1 MSRPEP
7 GIRRHRLP
15 DEWARKGFVLATD
28 ISPKILEFTDRTARS
43 EGYTNVE
50 TQVVDGEG
58 IDIDGGF
65 DAVISRD
72 EAHLFSGPAESAAR
86 DAASLQA
93 PGPDRSDCLRHRRV
107 PINSFLFPCR
117 SFAVA
122 PICHLRSQGSRAHS
136 VSGGE
141 GVLRNPLLQAG
152 FQDIQERRI
161 PAPLKMKSTTDCV
174 CFEKESFGALHAMLA
189 SLDQVGKKRHGKK
202 LPMNFR
208 DLKARPALNDAAN
221 QSSCRDRQ
229 ADSPS

>member
-28 ISPKILEFTDRTARS
+28 ISPKILGFTDRTARS
-43 EGYTNVE
+43 KGYTNVE

-58 IDIDGGF
+58 IAIDGGF

-72 EAHLFSGPAESAAR
+72 GAHLFSGPAESAAR

-93 PGPDRSDCLRHRRV
+93 PGRDRSDCLLHRGCQSIPFSSGVDHSPSRQSATSG
-107 PINSFLFPCR
+107 PR
-117 SFAVA
+117 
-122 PICHLRSQGSRAHS
+122 GSRAHS
-136 VSGGE
+136 VWEGE

-161 PAPLKMKSTTDCV
+161 PAPLKLKSATDCV
-174 CFEKESFGALHAMLA
+174 CFEKESFGALHAIMA
-189 SLDQVGKKRHGKK
+189 GLDPGGKE
-202 LPMNFR
+202 
-208 DLKARPALNDAAN
+208 AAWKEIAN
-221 QSSCRDRQ
+221 ELQRFESSSGFERRCERIVVSGS
-229 ADSPS
+229 AGG